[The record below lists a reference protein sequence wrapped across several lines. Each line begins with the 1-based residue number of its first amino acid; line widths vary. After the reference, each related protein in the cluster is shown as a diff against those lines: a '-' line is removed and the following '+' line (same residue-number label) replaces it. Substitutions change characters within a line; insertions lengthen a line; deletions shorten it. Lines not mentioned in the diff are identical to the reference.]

1 MNGLVERFHR
11 HLKSALMARLS
22 GHNWVDELPWV
33 LLGICTELKEDLHA
47 SSAEL
52 VYGTP
57 LAVPGEFIPAPRGQ
71 EEEPAAVLDRLRE
84 RLGNLAPVPTS
95 QHRQTPTHV
104 PKDLQNWVCLA
115 NYESAFQTNAIHYE
129 RNSAGNIWSA
139 DFGIFQI
146 NSYWWCYEPGFPSAG
161 NGCNV
166 YCQDLYDVQTAI
178 NCAAI
183 VAEQQGMKAW
193 VSWVDNCEGRSIQH
207 FVEGC

>member
-1 MNGLVERFHR
+1 MRANEIVSTLDLLWWSTNGSVSGYLLKQKFILVMTDLSNHFITADATGQKIKNKHSLLQMRVKSP
-11 HLKSALMARLS
+11 LKVVVSCPCS
-22 GHNWVDELPWV
+22 TC
-33 LLGICTELKEDLHA
+33 LLCYHVAIR
-47 SSAEL
+47 S
-52 VYGTP
+52 
-57 LAVPGEFIPAPRGQ
+57 LAG
-71 EEEPAAVLDRLRE
+71 
-84 RLGNLAPVPTS
+84 
-95 QHRQTPTHV
+95 
-104 PKDLQNWVCLA
+104 VCLA